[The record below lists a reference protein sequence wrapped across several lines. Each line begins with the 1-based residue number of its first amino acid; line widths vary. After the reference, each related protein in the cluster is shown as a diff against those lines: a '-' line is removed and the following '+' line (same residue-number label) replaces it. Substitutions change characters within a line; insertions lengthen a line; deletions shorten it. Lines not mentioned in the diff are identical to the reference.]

1 MNEFFF
7 FFMLRYLVS
16 SVTYFRSLILLV
28 DVRPFSWPAFSISG
42 VAWELTSH
50 GILSCLWARLIY
62 VILFS
67 VFFFF
72 FSFFFFFI
80 KPLSW
85 CSYQW
90 RFVIKDKD
98 GGYQRSRWWFAV
110 TYPCHHDNH
119 LVWEEAVFEREKIAF
134 RKPTVRNKNVMSELY
149 M

>member
-1 MNEFFF
+1 MALENLEWMIFFFFF

-67 VFFFF
+67 VF
-72 FSFFFFFI
+72 I

-85 CSYQW
+85 CSYRW

-119 LVWEEAVFEREKIAF
+119 LVWEEAVFEREKNRF
-134 RKPTVRNKNVMSELY
+134 
-149 M
+149 

>member
-1 MNEFFF
+1 MALENLEWMIFFFFF

-67 VFFFF
+67 VF
-72 FSFFFFFI
+72 I

-85 CSYQW
+85 CSYRW

-98 GGYQRSRWWFAV
+98 GGYQRSRWWFVV

-119 LVWEEAVFEREKIAF
+119 LVWEEAVFEREKNRF
-134 RKPTVRNKNVMSELY
+134 
-149 M
+149 